1 MAYIFQ
7 VGFELPA
14 DQSSELEIGASLE
27 RVLGYLRATLPSE
40 AGFVTSRAM
49 RSVEMTTG
57 VHVVF
62 HTVWETW
69 DDVQAHRQSGLAE
82 DKVLLEFDPHI
93 SKEHLVIN
101 IYDEID

>member
-1 MAYIFQ
+1 MAYIYQ
-7 VGFELPA
+7 VDFELPG
-14 DQSSELEIGASLE
+14 DQLSELEIGSSLE
-27 RVLGYLRATLPSE
+27 RVLSYLRAVLPSE

-49 RSVEMTTG
+49 RSVEMVAV

-62 HTVWETW
+62 QTVWETW

-82 DKVLLEFDPHI
+82 DKVVLEFDSHI